1 MLGPVPDTAI
11 VSIKVHQEPCA
22 PEENC
27 EEDIGDTEPT
37 DADPAIEADAEP
49 IEVDAE
55 PIEADAE
62 PIETDAE
69 QPEPI
74 ETDAEEN
81 EKEQVAPPLELDWY
95 LGVSEN
101 LKVSQTL
108 GVSQIC
114 LTL

>member
-69 QPEPI
+69 
-74 ETDAEEN
+74 EN
-81 EKEQVAPPLELDWY
+81 EKEPVAPPLELDWY